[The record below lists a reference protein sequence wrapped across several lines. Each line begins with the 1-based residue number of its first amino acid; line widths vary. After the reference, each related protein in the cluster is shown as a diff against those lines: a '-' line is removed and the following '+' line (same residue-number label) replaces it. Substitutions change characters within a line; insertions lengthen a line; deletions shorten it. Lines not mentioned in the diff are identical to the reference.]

1 VIVVLDA
8 SAVAKWFLVED
19 ESGEM
24 RSLREKLAGGEA
36 EGYAPS
42 LILVEV
48 ANLLRYARNV
58 TSDDVKRA
66 LRSLE
71 ILLRLVDDGELLFD
85 AVDLAFQN
93 TITIYDSLYVE
104 LARRLDAYLVTY
116 HEELLEKFRGMAVRA
131 SDLLRGR

>member
-8 SAVAKWFLVED
+8 SAVAKWFLREE
-19 ESGEM
+19 ESEEM
-24 RSLREKLAGGEA
+24 RSLREKLASGET

-48 ANLLRYARNV
+48 ANLLRYAKNV
-58 TSDDVKRA
+58 TSDDVKKA

-71 ILLRLVDDGELLFD
+71 ILLRLVDDGELLFG
-85 AVDLAFQN
+85 AVDLAFQR
-93 TITIYDSLYVE
+93 TTTIYDSLYVE

-116 HEELLEKFRGMAVRA
+116 DEELLEKFEEIAVKA
-131 SDLLRGR
+131 SNLLRG